1 MKSMALRK
9 RILDALGELNGTDLT
24 KVVYPVVIFITGWY
38 IVANVYSLFLGE
50 GDPVYVTVWTLVP
63 VAFLYLAVKGIKLEF
78 RLSALSVIGFV
89 MILAFT
95 SFVFLEAI
103 SPYFDLPSFLLTGLW
118 DHFLWPIAFGLFFLC
133 DLRGLPKCFWL
144 LLSPF
149 AFFCLV
155 LGNLAFV
162 THAFFGKSIIPDFP
176 GILVFWW
183 GVESWEELNAL
194 PWPDF
199 LRGLTFFLQELLT
212 FFSTIPI
219 VIFYYLSKSIREDK
233 G

>member
-1 MKSMALRK
+1 MKNRTLKMRLIETLR
-9 RILDALGELNGTDLT
+9 DWNGTDLT
-24 KVVYPVVIFITGWY
+24 KVAYPIIIFITGWY
-38 IVANVYSLFLGE
+38 IVANLYNLFLGE

-63 VAFLYLAVKGIKLEF
+63 VAFLYLAVRGIRLKF
-78 RLSALSVIGFV
+78 RWSALSAIGFI

-103 SPYFDLPSFLLTGLW
+103 SPYFDLPSFLLSGLW

-133 DLRGLPKCFWL
+133 DLRRLPRCFWL
-144 LLSPF
+144 MLSPF

-155 LGNLAFV
+155 LGNLAFI

-183 GVESWEELNAL
+183 GVESWEELSTL

-199 LRGLTFFLQELLT
+199 IRGLTFFLQELVT
-212 FFSTIPI
+212 FFSTSPAA
-219 VIFYYLSKSIREDK
+219 IFYYLIKGIRRK
-233 G
+233 